1 MSFHIHLFY
10 PVGMD
15 KLLDLR
21 PGKWGLLILPRS
33 MRSQVLTGLGRIA
46 ERGPLLV
53 LDGGNSFNAYVVARA
68 VRGRSEVLERIRI
81 SRAFTCYQMVSLL
94 EEIPATS
101 TPVVCLDFFATFFDE
116 SLPARE
122 RQRLLESCLPHFS
135 RLGKSAGL
143 MVIVS
148 PPKIIL
154 PETAAFLEIL
164 QNAAGN
170 VWMEEPLP
178 QIPEPLRL
186 F

>member
-1 MSFHIHLFY
+1 
-10 PVGMD
+10 MD

-33 MRSQVLTGLGRIA
+33 MRVDILGGLGRMA

-53 LDGGNSFNAYVVARA
+53 LDGGNQFNAYVVSRA
-68 VRGRSEVLERIRI
+68 VRGRSEVLERIRV

-101 TPVVCLDFFATFFDE
+101 TPVVCLDFFSTFFDE
-116 SLPARE
+116 SLPSRE
-122 RQRLLESCLPHFS
+122 RQRLLETCIPHFA

-143 MVIVS
+143 MVAVS
-148 PPKIIL
+148 VPKVIL
-154 PETAAFLEIL
+154 PETATFFDIL
-164 QNAAGN
+164 QKAAGN
-170 VWMEEPLP
+170 IWMAEPSP
-178 QIPEPLRL
+178 VPREPLRL